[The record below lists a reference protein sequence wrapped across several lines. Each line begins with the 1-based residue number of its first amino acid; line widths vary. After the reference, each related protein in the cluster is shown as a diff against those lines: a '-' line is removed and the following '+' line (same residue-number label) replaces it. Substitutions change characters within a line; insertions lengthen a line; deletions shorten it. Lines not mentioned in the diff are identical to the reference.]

1 MSSSNVHYFT
11 RRAKSY
17 SDSDLSCHSLSTNI
31 GSDTC
36 HNVYDT
42 PNFAQPP
49 QNWIQ
54 GIWPPDAIH
63 GWVNLNHEASLSSSL
78 TMQIGDT
85 KAGVLVGKDRY
96 GNKYFENL
104 EEDLPL
110 RTRWVDYK
118 DKELDATQI
127 DPGWHAWMSYMVDK
141 PPSED
146 PLMAFGK
153 RPWESPET
161 KVNMT
166 LSRGAYKPY
175 STYVTVAVRVERLLT
190 YLQGEAKDKCLGP
203 SGQTKRW
210 QHTIQ

>member
-1 MSSSNVHYFT
+1 MIY
-11 RRAKSY
+11 A
-17 SDSDLSCHSLSTNI
+17 
-31 GSDTC
+31 
-36 HNVYDT
+36 
-42 PNFAQPP
+42 
-49 QNWIQ
+49 
-54 GIWPPDAIH
+54 
-63 GWVNLNHEASLSSSL
+63 
-78 TMQIGDT
+78 GDT

-118 DKELDATQI
+118 DKELDAGQI

-146 PLMAFGK
+146 ALLQFGK

-161 KVNMT
+161 KINNT

-175 STYVTVAVRVERLLT
+175 STYVSHPIYGL
-190 YLQGEAKDKCLGP
+190 
-203 SGQTKRW
+203 
-210 QHTIQ
+210 